1 MTTTE
6 PNKTCER
13 RKFPAGF
20 TFVEL
25 LVGLTIFIIVVTA
38 VAGAASAGL
47 KVYQEARS
55 YRVDEMKLM
64 IALEKFEQRMRSAEL
79 SPVIP
84 FEGTG
89 NTVKFAGQN
98 SFLDKKSGR
107 LTTLPARLGYR
118 FSNNG
123 FYTDAD
129 PYALA
134 VSEDI
139 KAESSESRRI
149 AENVF
154 GTFRY
159 YVYEEENDRYLWTG
173 TWDDPETLPLAVELN
188 LYFQGDDDEET
199 AFARRIV
206 SIPAAL
212 PQLEFVETED

>member
-1 MTTTE
+1 MT
-6 PNKTCER
+6 
-13 RKFPAGF
+13 PATQHKICDRCKQHGF

-25 LVGLTIFIIVVTA
+25 LVGLTIFIIVVAA
-38 VAGAASAGL
+38 VAAAASAGL

-64 IALEKFEQRMRSAEL
+64 IALEKFEQRVRSTE
-79 SPVIP
+79 SSTVIP
-84 FEGTG
+84 FEGTD
-89 NTVKFAGQN
+89 NTLKFAGQN
-98 SFLDKKSGR
+98 SFLDDKTGR

-118 FSNNG
+118 FSKDG
-123 FYTDAD
+123 FYADAD

-134 VSEDI
+134 VGEDI

-149 AENVF
+149 AENVS

-159 YVYEEENDRYLWTG
+159 YVYEEENDRYIWTG
-173 TWDDPETLPLAVELN
+173 AWDDPETLPMAVELT
-188 LYFQGDDDEET
+188 LYFQDDEDVET